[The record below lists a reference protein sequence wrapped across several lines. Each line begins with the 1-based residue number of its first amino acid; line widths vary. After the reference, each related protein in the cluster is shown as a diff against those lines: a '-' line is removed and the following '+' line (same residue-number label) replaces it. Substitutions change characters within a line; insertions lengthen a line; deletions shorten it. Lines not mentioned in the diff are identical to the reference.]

1 MKWTLALLQRHYY
14 WPKMELEVEQYVLT
28 CLLCQ
33 QDKVEH
39 SKPSGL
45 LEPLLIPRRPWES
58 VSLDFIS
65 ALPKVGELGSI
76 LVVVDRFSKYATFIP
91 APLHCSAEEASK
103 LFLKHVVKYWGVP
116 QNIVN
121 DRDPRFLGRL

>member
-1 MKWTLALLQRHYY
+1 
-14 WPKMELEVEQYVLT
+14 MELEVEQYVLT

-45 LEPLLIPRRPWES
+45 LEPLPIPRRPWES

-91 APLHCSAEEASK
+91 APLHYSADEASK
-103 LFLKHVVKYWGVP
+103 LFLKYVVKY
-116 QNIVN
+116 
-121 DRDPRFLGRL
+121 